1 MSCLTSVQKTNIQ
14 AEIAS
19 YEEQL
24 ALLNQGI
31 KATLGTGIK
40 SYKIDSGEGSQQVTY
55 MTPKEMLD
63 QKRLIMNQITVLNQ
77 KLNCTRTTSV
87 KMRRRGW

>member
-1 MSCLTSVQKTNIQ
+1 MSCLNSKQKAALE

-24 ALLNQGI
+24 ILINQGL

-40 SYKIDSGEGSQQVTY
+40 SYKFDSGEGSQQVTY
-55 MTPKEMLD
+55 LTPKEMLD
-63 QKRLIMNQITVLNQ
+63 QKRLITNQITVARQ
-77 KLNCTRTTSV
+77 KLNCTRSV
-87 KMRRRGW
+87 SVTIRRRP